1 MSNNRVEKISYDFV
15 SPFGPNIMIGDIPD
29 SIYEEFSGIVHKV
42 IKEKGETHTARLSGR
57 LDEEWSVGK
66 DVIFQTRTEEF
77 LDNIVNR
84 FCLDTVTRLFS
95 NSIWSETK
103 YDLDSVART
112 PMTIQ
117 NEGGWVNNMKSYE
130 YNPIHYHPFCNIT
143 SVFYFDTI
151 DDKFL
156 KKLIAPKNV
165 KNNYDAPDSDKGTTE
180 DGILEIVY
188 NSTNY
193 FETGTMRI
201 VPKEKMFLVFPSYLL
216 HMVYPF
222 ISDKTRVSASFNFR
236 VSSDLQQINY
246 GER

>member
-1 MSNNRVEKISYDFV
+1 ME
-15 SPFGPNIMIGDIPD
+15 D
-29 SIYEEFSGIVHKV
+29 SIVEIPENLKCI
-42 IKEKGETHTARLSGR
+42 ICLKENLS
-57 LDEEWSVGK
+57 
-66 DVIFQTRTEEF
+66 
-77 LDNIVNR
+77 
-84 FCLDTVTRLFS
+84 
-95 NSIWSETK
+95 
-103 YDLDSVART
+103 
-112 PMTIQ
+112 
-117 NEGGWVNNMKSYE
+117 NEILSSTNCNH
-130 YNPIHYHPFCNIT
+130 IFCN
-143 SVFYFDTI
+143 
-151 DDKFL
+151 KCL
-156 KKLIAPKNV
+156 KQWLLSKNINCPICRKNV
-165 KNNYDAPDSDKGTTE
+165 KNNYDAPDSEKGTTE